1 MHRDRQTC
9 GSSGW
14 KLRCRSWRR
23 SLPRLRNVT
32 YGCDE
37 CKNRK
42 HLLPLAARGSET
54 KRRDIVDCVADPC
67 KRTPATPPSAA
78 EFAST
83 NLSPVACATAL
94 QAIAPPRS
102 GGRRYG
108 RRGEHNVCEVVRQ
121 LMRSDAPSPVEP
133 PHTNVCSQPS
143 CHDMCIAAGGTVG
156 QAPRPN

>member
-1 MHRDRQTC
+1 MRKFRLEAALPFT
-9 GSSGW
+9 
-14 KLRCRSWRR
+14 WRR

-78 EFAST
+78 DRVRKYQPQPRRVCNCPASDCT
-83 NLSPVACATAL
+83 TS
-94 QAIAPPRS
+94 I
-102 GGRRYG
+102 RRPKYG